1 MKRTLVAID
10 VDGTLVGDDLCISP
24 TDKTAIAA
32 AARNGA
38 VICLA
43 SGRLLAASR
52 PYAQELGLRGPII
65 VLQGAVAYDLGD
77 GRRLF
82 CTPLSEKVALSAYD
96 FLKARGFHMQLYYGD
111 DLYLDEMN
119 DWARYYVRLARVEPV
134 MVADLRTLLCGQAPK
149 EPGPIKVLA
158 IAEPE
163 KVVATI
169 PELRR
174 EVGDRGNVFRS
185 LPPFLEV
192 TDPRADKGHA
202 LQRIAAML
210 KFDMADTAA
219 IGDADNDIPMFKVV
233 ARSYAVANGSPAALA
248 AAQTVVPAL
257 GQGVSA
263 ALRLLE
269 EERAHEPA

>member
-1 MKRTLVAID
+1 VKRTLVAID
-10 VDGTLVGDDLCISP
+10 VDGTLVGDDLRISAA
-24 TDKTAIAA
+24 DKTAIADA
-32 AARNGA
+32 VRNGA

-43 SGRLLAASR
+43 SGRLYAASR
-52 PYAQELGLRGPII
+52 PYALELQLHGPII
-65 VLQGAVAYDLGD
+65 VLQGAVAYELDD

-82 CTPLSEKVALSAYD
+82 CTPLAADVALCAYD

-111 DLYLDEMN
+111 ELYLDEMN
-119 DWARYYVRLARVEPV
+119 DWARYYIHLARVEPV
-134 MVADLRTLLCGQAPK
+134 MVPDLRMLLCGQAPE

-158 IAEPE
+158 IAEPD
-163 KVVATI
+163 KVMATI
-169 PELRR
+169 PDLRR
-174 EVGDRGNVFRS
+174 EVGNRGNVFRS

-192 TDPRADKGHA
+192 TDPCADKGHA
-202 LQRIAAML
+202 LQHIAAML
-210 KFDMADTAA
+210 GFDMADTAA

-233 ARSYAVANGSPAALA
+233 ARSYAVASGSPAARA

-257 GQGVSA
+257 GQGVAA